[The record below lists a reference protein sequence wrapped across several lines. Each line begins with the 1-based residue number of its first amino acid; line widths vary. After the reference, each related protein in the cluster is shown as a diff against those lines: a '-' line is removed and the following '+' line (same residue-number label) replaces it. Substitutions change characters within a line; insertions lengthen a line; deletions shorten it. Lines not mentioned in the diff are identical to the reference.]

1 VSQRERE
8 TGRRVL
14 RELAALLTAS
24 GVEVVYHQPPK
35 RRPGYGWI
43 AVNPAGRRGGDD
55 AVWYVGAGAQHNGR
69 RLDRPQLVW
78 GRQLEHQASADALA
92 AAADQIATQALGRP
106 TRRASASAGRRAG
119 TGRPAAR
126 ARRSTR

>member
-24 GVEVVYHQPPK
+24 GVEAVYHQPPQ
-35 RRPGYGWI
+35 RRPGYGWV

-55 AVWYVGAGAQHNGR
+55 AVWYVGAGAQLNGR
-69 RLDRPQLVW
+69 RLDRPHLVW
-78 GRQLEHQASADALA
+78 GRNFEQQAPADALHA
-92 AAADQIATQALGRP
+92 AAEQIATQAP
-106 TRRASASAGRRAG
+106 ARRAG
-119 TGRPAAR
+119 RGRPPAR
-126 ARRSTR
+126 PRRTTR